1 MELQGILAHR
11 VIPVITVADVAD
23 AVPIAE
29 ALVAGGLPVAEVTFR
44 TAAAAD
50 AIRAMRRVAGITV
63 GAGTVLDVAQLDA
76 ALAAGAEFVVSP
88 GLAAEVVTRCQSR
101 GVPVLPAA
109 ITPTEVMAC
118 LRLGVDVIK
127 FFPAEAAGGLATLK
141 ALSGPFPGV
150 RFVPTGGVRQE
161 SLADYLAAPNVAA
174 VGGTWLVPAASH
186 GEVDV
191 AVISERAR
199 AARAVV
205 DDPDRS

>member
-1 MELQGILAHR
+1 MELQSILAHR

-50 AIRAMRRVAGITV
+50 AIRVMRSVAGITV

-88 GLAAEVVTRCQSR
+88 GLAAEVVTGCQSR